1 MAVTNKNGHLR
12 KPTKREYRYKKRK
25 IKIMPQ
31 RNELV
36 ARAAVLGLD
45 PTTISNDSKLE
56 AKILYLEKN
65 ASANTGAIAT
75 TTLTSDTTTVAP
87 NDTVTLNLRVYT
99 FVTALTEVAASG
111 TLSTTGSFSDGD
123 LVVVDGITYIMRTTL
138 NTGNQTQNEVLIG
151 AAATNSLDNL
161 KTTINGTGQG
171 TTTNLATVIHPTCVA
186 GTKTSASLVVSAK
199 KVGTYGNEFVTATTG
214 VNASWGA
221 AYMASGANPV
231 ANQVLIGTNA
241 AANLSNLKAAI
252 DDAGTSG
259 VNYSSNTSANK
270 HVTTSTLTASTLLI
284 NSRNFALG
292 NSIVTTT
299 TATHLSFTGATMA
312 SGVPKVIAPVTT
324 NDQISDAELHI

>member
-1 MAVTNKNGHLR
+1 
-12 KPTKREYRYKKRK
+12 
-25 IKIMPQ
+25 MPQ

-45 PTTISNDSKLE
+45 PTTIPNDSKLE

-65 ASANTGAIAT
+65 ASANTGTIAT
-75 TTLTSDTTTVAP
+75 TTLTTDTTTVAP
-87 NDTVTLNLRVYT
+87 NDTVTLAAKVYT

-123 LVVVDGITYIMRTTL
+123 LVVVDGRTYIMRTTL

-171 TTTNLATVIHPTCVA
+171 STTNLATYAHPTCSA
-186 GTKTSASLVVSAK
+186 GTKTSSSLVVSAK
-199 KVGTYGNEFVTATTG
+199 NVGIYGNEFVTSTTG
-214 VNASWGA
+214 ANASWGA
-221 AYMASGANPV
+221 AYMTSGANPV

-252 DDAGTSG
+252 DDAGVSG
-259 VNYSSNTSANK
+259 VNYSSNTAASK
-270 HVTTSTLTASTLLI
+270 HVTTSTLTATTLIL
-284 NSRNFALG
+284 NARNFSVG
-292 NSIVTTT
+292 NSIATTT
-299 TATHLSFTGATMA
+299 TATHVSFTGATMA
-312 SGVPKVIAPVTT
+312 AGVPKVIAPATT
-324 NDQISDAELHI
+324 NDQISNAELII